1 MPGDPLIDEEGILE
15 LLSVPVQANTIGAL
29 QAGAVQALLD
39 LYDRKVTREEF
50 IKSAAPCI
58 ELHAQAA
65 KLWLLNNI
73 TRVYADGELD
83 EERLKRAHDGLTAI
97 TTTAASRVHDIV
109 SKLVECPTSEDK
121 IH

>member
-1 MPGDPLIDEEGILE
+1 MPGDPVLDEEGILE
-15 LLSVPVQANTIGAL
+15 LLSVPVSPATIAAL

-50 IKSAAPCI
+50 IQSAAPCI

-65 KLWLLNNI
+65 KLWMLGNI
-73 TRVYADGELD
+73 NRVHAQGELT
-83 EERLKRAHDGLTAI
+83 EERFRQAHEGLTSL
-97 TTTAASRVHDIV
+97 TTAAAARVHDIV
-109 SKLVECPTSEDK
+109 SKVMQCPTSEDK

>member
-1 MPGDPLIDEEGILE
+1 MSGDPVLDEEGILE
-15 LLSVPVQANTIGAL
+15 LLRVPVQPETISAL

-65 KLWLLNNI
+65 KLWMLTNI
-73 TRVYADGELD
+73 WRVHSSGDLTDDRFKVASE
-83 EERLKRAHDGLTAI
+83 GLTNI
-97 TTTAASRVHDIV
+97 TTAAAARVHDIV
-109 SKLVECPTSEDK
+109 SAVMQCPTSGDK

>member
-1 MPGDPLIDEEGILE
+1 MAGDPVLDEEGILE
-15 LLSVPVQANTIGAL
+15 LLSMPVQVQTISAL

-73 TRVYADGELD
+73 SRVYADGALD
-83 EERLKRAHDGLTAI
+83 AERLTKAHDGLTAI
-97 TTTAASRVHDIV
+97 TTAAAARVHDIV
-109 SKLVECPTSEDK
+109 SKLTQCPTSEDK
-121 IH
+121 VH